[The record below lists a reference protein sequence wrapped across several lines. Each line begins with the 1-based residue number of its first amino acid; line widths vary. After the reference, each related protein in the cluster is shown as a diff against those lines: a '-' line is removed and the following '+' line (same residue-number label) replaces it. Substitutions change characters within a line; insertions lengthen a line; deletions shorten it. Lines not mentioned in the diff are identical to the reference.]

1 MVSAVLFTYMKKPTV
16 LIVED
21 SPYLAES
28 VQDLLEMNNFNT
40 LVAPNGKQGIELAL
54 ENRPDLT
61 LLDIRLPDMTGYD
74 VFNQIRNHA
83 EWGATAKISIL
94 TASESIDEISKN
106 VSLPL
111 EHVLFKPEWSLTNL
125 LKHIQQRITQ

>member
-1 MVSAVLFTYMKKPTV
+1 MKKPTV
-16 LIVED
+16 IIVED
-21 SPYLAES
+21 SPYMAES

-106 VSLPL
+106 VSLPPK
-111 EHVLFKPEWSLTNL
+111 HVLFKPEWSLTNL